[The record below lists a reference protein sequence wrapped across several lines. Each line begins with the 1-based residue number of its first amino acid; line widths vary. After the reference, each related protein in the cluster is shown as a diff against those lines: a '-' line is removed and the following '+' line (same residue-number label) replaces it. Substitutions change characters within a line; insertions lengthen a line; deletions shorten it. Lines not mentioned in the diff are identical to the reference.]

1 MDAMRLPIAALGVIA
16 LACLGPAA
24 CSDGQMPP
32 DASATPPPF
41 ATVIVSTPI
50 APTAAPTNHEDADR
64 TPSRVSLDWLDGDGL
79 VPDLPSPFAA
89 PRQDAGLRAV
99 IDEALAGFEG
109 SVSVVVHNLLDGR
122 SAALNENRV
131 YYAAST
137 YKMSLLYEAYRQ
149 VESGER
155 DLDDLLTLEQ
165 KYVEYDLGTLDLLGL
180 HLGDQITLGDAL
192 RAMIIVSD
200 TPTAVL
206 VQDTL
211 GADRVDATLRTLGL
225 TETEFNN
232 RDLPATARDMAR
244 LLEAIAGGEGV
255 SDQSRLAMLALLVQE
270 QITGGVVSG
279 IPEGVAVAHKTGNLG
294 SANHDIALVWGP
306 AGPYII
312 AVMTDTLAGWDP
324 VFAVS
329 AAVWR
334 YFAENP

>member
-1 MDAMRLPIAALGVIA
+1 MNIVRMQIAALGVIA
-16 LACLGPAA
+16 LVCVGPAA
-24 CSDGQMPP
+24 CSEGQGPLTV
-32 DASATPPPF
+32 SVTPPPL
-41 ATVIVSTPI
+41 ATVIAGRPI
-50 APTAAPTNHEDADR
+50 APTGAPTSHEDADH
-64 TPSRVSLDWLDGDGL
+64 TPSRVSLDWLDGDGP

-89 PRQDAGLRAV
+89 PQQDAELRAV
-99 IDEALAGFEG
+99 IDEALVGVKG

-137 YKMSLLYEAYRQ
+137 YKMALLYEAYRQ

-165 KYVEYDLGTLDLLGL
+165 KYVEYDLDTLDLLGL
-180 HLGDQITLGDAL
+180 HSGDQLTLGDAL

-211 GADRVDATLRTLGL
+211 GADRVDATLRALGL
-225 TETEFNN
+225 TKTEFNN
-232 RDLPATARDMAR
+232 RDLPATAQDMAR
-244 LLEAIAGGEGV
+244 LLEAIAAGEGV
-255 SDQSRLAMLALLVQE
+255 SGQSRLAMLSLLTQE
-270 QITGGVVSG
+270 QITGGIVSG
-279 IPEGVAVAHKTGNLG
+279 IPKGAPVAHKTGNLG
-294 SANHDIALVWGP
+294 SANHDVALVWGP

-324 VFAVS
+324 VVAVS